1 MAIST
6 GLTFWFKALVLL
18 FSKGVNNLEQPDF
31 HNKPRPKSPFAT
43 MDGLPKEVK
52 TVQKMLKDIMKNQKE
67 HSKKLQNNNEAF
79 VILDK
84 QIQEL
89 ITETQKI
96 NYYLSLLVTMQQY
109 IVDNNDLDD
118 DAQILRET
126 VDEEFRKRSDVH
138 AL

>member
-1 MAIST
+1 M
-6 GLTFWFKALVLL
+6 
-18 FSKGVNNLEQPDF
+18 EQPDF
-31 HNKPRPKSPFAT
+31 NNRPRPKSPFAT

-52 TVQKMLKDIMKNQKE
+52 TIQKMLKDVMRNQKE
-67 HSKKLQNNNEAF
+67 QSKKLQNNNEAF

-89 ITETQKI
+89 ITETQKT

-109 IVDNNDLDD
+109 IVDNSDLDD

-126 VDEEFRKRSDVH
+126 VDEEFRKRSDIH